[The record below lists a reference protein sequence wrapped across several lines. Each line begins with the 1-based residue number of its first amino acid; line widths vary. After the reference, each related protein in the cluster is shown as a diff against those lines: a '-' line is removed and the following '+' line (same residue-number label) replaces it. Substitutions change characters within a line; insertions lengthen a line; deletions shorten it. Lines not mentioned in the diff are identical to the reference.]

1 MEYLLQ
7 HLLSNSADKYPKN
20 PAVIYQDN
28 SITYKEIDEQ
38 TDKLAATLI
47 STGIKKGDRV
57 GIYIN
62 KSIPS
67 IVSIF
72 GILKAGAVYIPL
84 DPKAPL
90 ERLAYIIRNCGIECL
105 LTSTARL
112 DSVSQ
117 MFSNDNPLKTIIITD
132 ELFKAEKDYILN
144 IITWAKVV
152 GLKNYKLNEP
162 IMTENDLA
170 YIIYTSGST
179 GVPKGVMISH
189 LNSLTFVRWVQTI
202 FQINSKD
209 KLSSHAPLHFDLSI
223 LDIFGAFQAGATLV
237 LVPEMTSTFPR
248 KLADWIE
255 ENKISI
261 WYSVPSIL
269 TMMLLHGDLSRH
281 KFEDL
286 RFLLFAGEVFPTK
299 YLRDLMKIIPRAEY
313 YNLYGPTETNVITYY
328 KVNSIPPE
336 QESSIP
342 IGKSCANME
351 VFALTDDCKL
361 ITEPGIEGE
370 LYARGSCVAEG
381 YWGDPEKT
389 AKNFVWNPLQKN
401 YLEKAYRTGDI
412 VTLDRDGDYLYKGR
426 KDHMIK
432 SRGYRIEIGEIE
444 TALYSNEDIKEAAVV
459 PIPDDVIG
467 YRIKSFVVCHNGKAL
482 DLSELRLYLG
492 KKLPQYMI
500 PEEIEFCSS
509 LPKTST
515 GKIDKTELL
524 KLSKK

>member
-1 MEYLLQ
+1 LEYLLQ
-7 HLLSNSADKYPKN
+7 HLLSNSADKYPN
-20 PAVIYQDN
+20 HAAVIYQDK
-28 SITYKEIDEQ
+28 SISYKEIDEL
-38 TDKLAATLI
+38 TDKLAVTLI
-47 STGIKKGDRV
+47 NTGIKKGDRV

-72 GILKAGAVYIPL
+72 GILKAGAVYVPL

-105 LTSTARL
+105 LTSTARV
-112 DSVSQ
+112 DSVTKI
-117 MFSNDNPLKTIIITD
+117 FSNGNPLNTIIITD
-132 ELFKAEKDYILN
+132 ELFKSEKDYNLN
-144 IITWAKVV
+144 ILTWEKVV
-152 GLKNYKLNEP
+152 GIKNYQLNEL

-202 FQINSKD
+202 FQIKPKD
-209 KLSSHAPLHFDLSI
+209 RLSNHAPLHFDLSI

-237 LVPEMTSTFPR
+237 LVPEMISTFPR

-255 ENKISI
+255 ENKISL

-281 KFEDL
+281 KFENL
-286 RFLLFAGEVFPTK
+286 RLVLFAGEVFPTK
-299 YLRDLMKIIPRAEY
+299 YLRDLMKKIPLPEY

-351 VFALTDDCKL
+351 VFALTNEGKI
-361 ITEPGIEGE
+361 ITEPGNEGE
-370 LYARGSCVAEG
+370 LYSRGSCVAQG

-389 AKNFVWNPLQKN
+389 TKNFVRNPLQKN
-401 YLEKAYRTGDI
+401 YFENAYRTGDI
-412 VTLDRDGDYLYKGR
+412 VTLDGEGNYLYRGR

-444 TALYSNEDIKEAAVV
+444 TALYSNSDIKEAAVI

-467 YRIKSFVVCHNGKAL
+467 YRIKSFIVSHNGDEL
-482 DLSELRLYLG
+482 NFSELRMYLG

-500 PEEIEFCSS
+500 PDEIEFCSS

-515 GKIDKTELL
+515 GKIDKTALL